1 MKILPPTL
9 RESKRYI
16 AFSLVA
22 EYTITRKDLINEVL
36 YSAATLL
43 GDVGVSVLGLRIL
56 SFENNKGIIKCTTD
70 RVWESRAVL
79 ACVSSIRDVRVRI
92 NILGISGTVLA
103 ATEKYLLTQNKMDA
117 EPDREKTNK
126 INVCKIVL
134 DKSIVF
140 GSIVNQDNDEI
151 DLLPEDSQYK
161 EILYRSNTKYLG
173 ITVFDLEN
181 KEID

>member
-22 EYTITRKDLINEVL
+22 EDTITRKDFINEVL
-36 YSAATLL
+36 YSAATLF
-43 GDVGVSVLGLRIL
+43 GDMGSSELGLRLL
-56 SFENNKGIIKCTTD
+56 SFENNKGIIKCTAD

-79 ACVSSIRDVRVRI
+79 ACVSSIRGARVRI
-92 NILGISGTVLA
+92 SILGISGTVLG
-103 ATEKYLLTQNKMDA
+103 ATEKYLLTQNKTVA
-117 EPDREKTNK
+117 EPDREKNIK
-126 INVCKIVL
+126 SKECKIVF
-134 DKSIVF
+134 DKNIVF
-140 GSIVNQDNDEI
+140 GSIVNKNNDEI
-151 DLLPEDSQYK
+151 DLLSEDPKYK
-161 EILYRSNTKYLG
+161 KILDRSNTKYLG